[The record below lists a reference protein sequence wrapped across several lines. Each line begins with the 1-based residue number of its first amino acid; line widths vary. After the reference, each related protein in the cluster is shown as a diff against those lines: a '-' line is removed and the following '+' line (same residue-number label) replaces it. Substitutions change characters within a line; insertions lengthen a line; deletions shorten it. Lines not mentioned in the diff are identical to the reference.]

1 MWTPLK
7 KAPPRYF
14 SERRVKFRILFVALF
29 CLLFY
34 LVVIGRTFSLHL
46 TDNSKLSRLAQ
57 AQYQKKITLA
67 PKRGNIYD
75 VNGEEL
81 AIDVKVD
88 SIFAN
93 PKVLSSDNDFIQKLA
108 SALGL
113 DKEKLSTIL
122 AKDKRFVWIKRRITP
137 EETEKVQAI
146 RKEGLDMV
154 KEYKRFYPNR
164 KLAATVL
171 GAVGLDSVALGG
183 LELFYDR
190 YLKSNAEPVVV
201 DQDARGRSYV
211 PNTFHDLENT
221 HSVTLTLDKTIQF
234 IIEKELA
241 AAVDQNQAKSGI
253 AVVMNSRTGE
263 IMGMASYPDF
273 DPNQYTEFDMTHSKN
288 RVVTDSFE
296 PGSIFKAVTVAAAL
310 ESGKVDIDKKFDCE
324 GGAYKI
330 DKFTINDHGHYG
342 MLTLP
347 EIIKVS
353 NNICSLK
360 IAQYIGRDAFSKTIL
375 DFGFGGKTGID
386 VPGEVSGIMSTP
398 KNWSILQM
406 STISFGQGISV
417 TPVQIVAA
425 YSAIANGGYLMKP
438 FLVKQIVDA
447 KGGIVKE
454 NHPQI
459 VRKVLSESNARK
471 VVEML
476 KLVVGP
482 GGTGTAA
489 QVEEY
494 GTAGK
499 TGTAQKVEEGKK
511 GYSSNKYIGSFVG
524 IAPADDPRITV
535 LVSINEPR
543 GSHFGGVVAAPAF
556 REIVRKVLPYLRVP
570 PSANKGPVILT
581 KEDKKS
587 ESKPNQA
594 KKEDKL
600 KEDKLAKKEK
610 DKKAKEELSKKGKS
624 KAEENAAD
632 EEPVVLLPTEL
643 TEVEPGVYKVP
654 NWAGKPLREVLKNW
668 DRQDVKLVVEG
679 SGLCSEQKPAPGEVV
694 RAGSEVKLL
703 FKPPSST

>member
-7 KAPPRYF
+7 KAPPRFF
-14 SERRVKFRILFVALF
+14 SERRVKFRILFIAFF

-34 LVVIGRTFSLHL
+34 IVVIGRTFSLHL
-46 TDNSKLSRLAQ
+46 TDNSKLTRLAQ
-57 AQYQKKITLA
+57 AQYQKKVTLA

-93 PKVLSSDNDFIQKLA
+93 PRVLSSDNDFVQKLA
-108 SALGL
+108 LALGMDREKL
-113 DKEKLSTIL
+113 DKILS
-122 AKDKRFVWIKRRITP
+122 KDKRFVWLKRRITA
-137 EETEKVQAI
+137 EESEKVQAI
-146 RKEGLDMV
+146 RKEGLDMI

-171 GAVGLDSVALGG
+171 GAVGLDSMALGG

-190 YLKSNAEPVVV
+190 YLKSSAEPVVV
-201 DQDARGRSYV
+201 DQDARGQSYV

-221 HSVTLTLDKTIQF
+221 HSVKLTLDKTVQF
-234 IIEKELA
+234 ILEKELA
-241 AAVDQNQAKSGI
+241 AAVDKNQAKSGI

-273 DPNQYTEFDMTHSKN
+273 DPNQYSEFDIGHSKN

-296 PGSIFKAVTVAAAL
+296 PGSIFKAITVAAAL
-310 ESGKVDIDKKFDCE
+310 ESGKVDLNKKFDCE

-342 MLTLP
+342 LMTLP
-347 EIIKVS
+347 EIIQVS
-353 NNICSLK
+353 SNIGSLK
-360 IAQYIGRDAFSKTIL
+360 IAQYIGKDAFSKTIQ

-386 VPGEVSGIMSTP
+386 LPGEVSGIMSSP

-417 TPVQIVAA
+417 TPVQLVAA

-438 FLVKQIVDA
+438 FIVKEITDA
-447 KGGIVKE
+447 KGVIVKE

-459 VRKVLSESNARK
+459 TRKVLSESNARK

-476 KLVVGP
+476 KLVVQK

-511 GYSSNKYIGSFVG
+511 GYSSNKYVGSFVG

-543 GSHFGGVVAAPAF
+543 GSHYGGVVAAPAF

-570 PSANKGPVILT
+570 PMMNKGPVILT
-581 KEDKKS
+581 KDDKS
-587 ESKPNQA
+587 PESKPT
-594 KKEDKL
+594 KLSKEDKL
-600 KEDKLAKKEK
+600 KEAKLAKLEK
-610 DKKAKEELSKKGKS
+610 DKKAKEDKKIKS
-624 KAEENAAD
+624 KEKGGDNVVE
-632 EEPVVLLPTEL
+632 EEPVVLIPTEL
-643 TEVEPGVYKVP
+643 MEVEPGMYKVP
-654 NWAGKPLREVLKNW
+654 NWAGKPLREVLKTW
-668 DRQDVKLVVEG
+668 DSQDVKLTVEG
-679 SGLCSEQKPAPGEVV
+679 SGLCSEQKPAAGEIVK
-694 RAGSEVKLL
+694 AGSEVKLF

>member
-7 KAPPRYF
+7 KAPPRFF
-14 SERRVKFRILFVALF
+14 SERRVKFRILFVAFF

-34 LVVIGRTFSLHL
+34 IVVIGRTFSLHL
-46 TDNSKLSRLAQ
+46 TDNSKLTRLAQ
-57 AQYQKKITLA
+57 AQYQKKVTLA

-93 PKVLSSDNDFIQKLA
+93 PRLLSSNEEFVHKLA
-108 SALGL
+108 LALGL
-113 DKEKLSTIL
+113 DREKLDKVLS
-122 AKDKRFVWIKRRITP
+122 KDKRFVWLKRRITA
-137 EETEKVQAI
+137 EESEKVQAI
-146 RKEGLDMV
+146 RREGLDMI

-171 GAVGLDSVALGG
+171 GAVGIDSVALGG

-201 DQDARGRSYV
+201 DQDARGQSYV

-221 HSVTLTLDKTIQF
+221 HNVKLTLDKTIQF
-234 IIEKELA
+234 ILEKELA
-241 AAVDQNQAKSGI
+241 AAVDKNHAKSGI
-253 AVVMNSRTGE
+253 AVAMNSRTGE

-273 DPNQYTEFDMTHSKN
+273 DPNQYSEFDVGHSKN
-288 RVVTDSFE
+288 RSVTDSFE
-296 PGSIFKAVTVAAAL
+296 PGSTFKAITVAAAL
-310 ESGKVDIDKKFDCE
+310 ESGKVDLNKKFDCE

-330 DKFTINDHGHYG
+330 DRFTINDHGKYG
-342 MLTLP
+342 LMNLP
-347 EIIKVS
+347 EIVQVS
-353 NNICSLK
+353 SNIGSLK
-360 IAQYIGRDAFSKTIL
+360 IAQYIGKDAFAKTIQ
-375 DFGFGGKTGID
+375 DFGFGRKTGID
-386 VPGEVSGIMSTP
+386 LPGEVSGIMSSP
-398 KNWSILQM
+398 KNWSGLQM

-417 TPVQIVAA
+417 TPVQLVAA

-438 FLVKQIVDA
+438 FIVKEISDT
-447 KGGIVKE
+447 KGAIIKE

-459 VRKVLSESNARK
+459 IRKVLSEGNARK

-476 KLVVGP
+476 KLVVQK

-499 TGTAQKVEEGKK
+499 TGTAQMVEEGKK
-511 GYSSNKYIGSFVG
+511 GYSSSKYIASFVG

-535 LVSINEPR
+535 LVSINEPK
-543 GSHFGGVVAAPAF
+543 GSHYGGVVAAPVF

-570 PSANKGPVILT
+570 PMMNKGPVILT
-581 KEDKKS
+581 KEDKS
-587 ESKPNQA
+587 PESKPS
-594 KKEDKL
+594 KLSKEDKL
-600 KEDKLAKKEK
+600 KEAKLAKLEKE
-610 DKKAKEELSKKGKS
+610 KKAKEDKKNKS
-624 KAEENAAD
+624 KNKDGEIPL

-643 TEVEPGVYKVP
+643 TEVEPGIYMVP
-654 NWAGKPLREVLKNW
+654 NWSGKPLREVLKTW
-668 DRQDVKLVVEG
+668 DRQDVKLTVEG
-679 SGLCSEQKPAPGEVV
+679 SGLCSEQKPAPGEIVK
-694 RAGSEVKLL
+694 AGSEVKLF